1 MGDVHRLQVSRRLR
15 IARPLT
21 IRQSIEGIVADL
33 ERLPQQPDPAD
44 VRTIAGRLHTLADR
58 LERDGRAGTFRET

>member
-21 IRQSIEGIVADL
+21 VRQSIEGVVADL
-33 ERLPQQPDPAD
+33 ERLPQHPEPAD
-44 VRTIAGRLHTLADR
+44 VRAIADRLHTLADR
-58 LERDGRAGTFRET
+58 LERDGRPGTRRET